1 MVQVDPVDAARHAL
15 RHVVSDGMPPNG
27 TAPNECGQ
35 FAETV
40 ELIYDAYAS
49 GGTPAVRK
57 AWIVLVKQTPALGAL
72 VAGEEQPIRAAAPR
86 PSCPDLPPEA
96 REVYKYAAP
105 CGKWLDEYV
114 DFAIEAAPMGPRSFH
129 ELAGLFAASLA
140 VARRLVL
147 PVSIGDIFPNI
158 FALWI
163 GDPAIYSKTSAL
175 KALTR
180 LINNSGLKH
189 LLLPERL
196 TPEALLL
203 QYSLSVPQ
211 TLDQWQPEARAQ
223 WIEEKAYSA
232 QRGWVMDEAARL
244 FSSLKVDYNAGL
256 LGLLLQFYDCPDE
269 KSEETTGRGR
279 VIVNN
284 TCMSFFGVATPNGMA
299 EHFINRALWENGLWS
314 RFALIMPDSVPPWQF
329 LGDHVPIPPKV
340 LSRFRRLFDIFP
352 SRSAIL
358 VDSED
363 AKKRY
368 VHVSGTSEPSKAIL
382 GAGVREAWEIYS
394 KATRYDMLLSG
405 KIDRSLYGSYGR
417 FGTHAIKVA
426 MLLAAMD
433 ADELPVIVELRH
445 WVRGQQIAESWRAGL
460 HRIWSEGVTT
470 DEARDT
476 DRILSK
482 LAEAGPHGLLARD
495 LYRGLAIKS
504 GDCNAMLE
512 ELEAAGQVVQLP
524 AQNAQGRPI
533 TYWRLAADQVKSL

>member
-1 MVQVDPVDAARHAL
+1 MAHSVSHYADLARHAIQPVL
-15 RHVVSDGMPPNG
+15 DGGTPNG
-27 TAPNECGQ
+27 TRPEDCGPFGVVVKGVFDGWESGKTDRARKVFNTLAAADPNIGKMM
-35 FAETV
+35 
-40 ELIYDAYAS
+40 I
-49 GGTPAVRK
+49 
-57 AWIVLVKQTPALGAL
+57 KQ
-72 VAGEEQPIRAAAPR
+72 EEPIKAAAPR
-86 PSCPDLPPEA
+86 PSCPELPSEA
-96 REVYKYAAP
+96 SAVYQHAAP

-129 ELAGLFAASLA
+129 ELAGLFAAGLA

-180 LINNSGLKH
+180 LINDAGLRH

-196 TPEALLL
+196 TPEALML
-203 QYSLSVPQ
+203 QYSLSVPS

-223 WIEEKAYSA
+223 WINEKAYA
-232 QRGWVMDEAARL
+232 ARRGWVLDEAARL

-279 VIVNN
+279 IIVND

-299 EHFINRALWENGLWS
+299 EHFTNRALWENGLWS
-314 RFALIMPDSVPPWQF
+314 RFALIMPDSVPQWQF
-329 LGDHVPIPPKV
+329 LGDHIPIPARV
-340 LSRFRRLFDIFP
+340 LSRFRQLFDLFP
-352 SRSAIL
+352 SRSAVL
-358 VDSED
+358 VDADD

-368 VHVSGTSEPSKAIL
+368 VHVTGTSEPSKAIL
-382 GAGVREAWEIYS
+382 GVGVRDAWEAYS

-405 KIDRSLYGSYGR
+405 RIDRSLYGSYGR

-433 ADELPVIVELRH
+433 AAELPIIVELRH

-482 LAEAGPHGLLARD
+482 LAEAGPRGLLARD

-504 GDCNAMLE
+504 VDCNVMLG

-533 TYWRLAADQVKSL
+533 TYWRLATENTG